1 MPPTC
6 NCTKNELPQHPQET
20 INSSIKLMFTKT
32 KICMETPLNRNS
44 RRIEAK
50 KKKKKTQ
57 QQPKK
62 KKKERKKKT
71 I

>member
-50 KKKKKTQ
+50 KKKKTQ